1 MFKRIYIEIT
11 NICNLNCS
19 FCPTTNRIK
28 KNMSIDE
35 FKTIIERIH
44 NYTNHIYLHIKGE
57 PLMHPNLDEILKI
70 CNIYNINV
78 NITTNARLLKNK
90 IDIINNNK
98 IRQINISLHSFND
111 IEEIKELLKVI
122 DKINN
127 TYISLRLWNNKEN
140 KEVLEL
146 LSEYYN
152 KPIEFIGKRVTLT
165 KNIFLDKDI
174 LFDWPDIKKDIISN
188 RGNCLGTKSQ
198 IGILVDGT
206 VVPCCLDNDGIINL
220 GNIFDNTLED
230 IVKSDRFKKIK
241 NGFNNCIL
249 EEELCKRCGYR
260 TRFNK

>member
-19 FCPTTNRIK
+19 FCPATNRIK
-28 KNMSIDE
+28 KNMSIEE
-35 FKTIIERIH
+35 FKTIIDKIN

-70 CNIYNINV
+70 CNTYKINI

-90 IDIINNNK
+90 IDVINNNK

-111 IEEIKELLKVI
+111 IEEIKELLNVI

-146 LSEYYN
+146 LSKHYN
-152 KPIEFIGKRVTLT
+152 KPIVFNGKRVTLT
-165 KNIFLDKDI
+165 NNIFLDKDI
-174 LFDWPDIKKDIISN
+174 LFDWPDIKKDVISCT
-188 RGNCLGTKSQ
+188 GTCLGTKSQ

-220 GNIFDNTLED
+220 GNIFNNTLDE
-230 IVKSDRFKKIK
+230 IINSSRFKEIK
-241 NGFNNCIL
+241 NGFNNNIL
-249 EEELCKRCGYR
+249 KEELCKRCGYR
-260 TRFNK
+260 TRFDK